1 MGRHRKI
8 AVLFDVDDTLYDQTM
23 PFVQAYGKYFGDAL
37 PVSAEEL
44 FPVTRKYS
52 NAVFSRALAGEIT
65 MEDLYICRLK
75 KALEEF
81 GVEISEQEALTFQ
94 QVYEECQKHIRMT
107 PLMEEI
113 LAWCADRALLGIITN
128 GLSGHQWE
136 KIRGLRAERWIPEEY
151 IFVSGDVG
159 AVKPDRQI
167 FDYARKRMHMEEGEI
182 WFVGDAFDLDV
193 EGAMNAGWNA
203 VWMNRR
209 GRKRPDGAEEPAYE
223 ARTEAELFQVMKKIA
238 GGYHK
243 LEA

>member
-1 MGRHRKI
+1 MGENRKI

-23 PFVQAYGKYFGDAL
+23 PFVQAYEKYFRGDI
-37 PVSAEEL
+37 PVSAEAL

-65 MEDLYICRLK
+65 MEELYICRMQ

-81 GVEISEQEALTFQ
+81 GIVISDQDALEFQ

-113 LAWCADRALLGIITN
+113 LAWCAEHALLGIITN
-128 GLSGHQWE
+128 GLSGHQWD
-136 KIRGLRAERWIPEEY
+136 KIRGLQAERWIPKEY
-151 IFVSGDVG
+151 IFVSGDAG

-167 FDYARKRMHMEEGEI
+167 FDLARKRMHMEEGEV

-209 GRKRPDGAEEPAYE
+209 GKKRPDGAEEPAYE
-223 ARTEAELFQVMKKIA
+223 VRSEAELFRVLKDIL
-238 GGYHK
+238 G
-243 LEA
+243 

>member
-1 MGRHRKI
+1 MGENRKI

-23 PFVQAYGKYFGDAL
+23 PFVQAYEKYFRGDI

-52 NAVFSRALAGEIT
+52 NAVFSRALAGKIT
-65 MEDLYICRLK
+65 MEELYICRMQ

-81 GVEISEQEALTFQ
+81 GIVISDQDALEFQ

-113 LAWCADRALLGIITN
+113 LAWCAEHALLGIITN
-128 GLSGHQWE
+128 GLSGHQWD
-136 KIRGLRAERWIPEEY
+136 KIRGLQAERWIPKEY
-151 IFVSGDVG
+151 IFVSGDAG

-167 FDYARKRMHMEEGEI
+167 FDLARKRMHMEEGEV

-209 GRKRPDGAEEPAYE
+209 GKKRPDGAEEPAYE
-223 ARTEAELFQVMKKIA
+223 VRSEAELFRVLKDIL
-238 GGYHK
+238 G
-243 LEA
+243 